1 MASGGAIRLVFT
13 GVGPLHKNFFSQPG
27 PLGALTSALGPCL
40 DGEATVRVTWEESI
54 RLGHI
59 TLEVAP
65 GSLRCAPVVRG
76 DGVDLSALEPV
87 GRALAAYRD
96 AVAGTYDL
104 RVASFRGE
112 LRLVRP
118 GDDCLLRIGG
128 DFPPDGS
135 RWHACAQVGD
145 RSICA
150 PDDDQVG
157 VTFLGPAGEQPA
169 LRACAAP

>member
-1 MASGGAIRLVFT
+1 MTTGIRLAFT

-27 PLGALTSALGPCL
+27 PLAALTSALGPCI
-40 DGEATVRVTWEESI
+40 DGEATVRVTWEEAI
-54 RLGHI
+54 RLGHV

-65 GSLRCAPVVRG
+65 TALRCAPVMRG
-76 DGVDLSALEPV
+76 DGLDLSALEPV

-96 AVAGTYDL
+96 AVAGAYDL

-112 LRLVRP
+112 VRLVRP

-145 RSICA
+145 RSVCA
-150 PDDDQVG
+150 PDDDGDG
-157 VTFLGPAGEQPA
+157 VTVLRPPSPQPA
-169 LRACAAP
+169 LAACAAP